1 MTGFGPPQSLS
12 GSSLEVADSPN
23 MTFHDPRHRLSAA
36 TIFQQAKHPHSDC
49 EDALVLNPSG
59 WAGVVD
65 GATAKSPTLF
75 PLPRGGTGSSGLF
88 ATQVVADTLAEGDA
102 GLSPRE
108 LVTLVSD
115 TLRDRIADVEVEPLT
130 GAVPTCCFAV
140 TNGDTIVAVGD
151 CGYAFLT
158 ETGQVEEWRGDLA
171 VDIYAISQRVKAV
184 ETALQSRT
192 PEELLAGE
200 DPGRAAILPILKR
213 QNSWVNQVD
222 HPLGFPAIN
231 GTPVPDSFIHVAEV
245 PPPVARIVFTTDGY
259 PRMSVDGQTL
269 SFSAA
274 EGYLANALQQDPLC
288 IGMLAGTK
296 WLQPGANSFDD
307 RTWLELA
314 IRRA

>member
-12 GSSLEVADSPN
+12 GSSLEVADSPS
-23 MTFHDPRHRLSAA
+23 MTFRDPRHRLSAA

-88 ATQVVADTLAEGDA
+88 AAQVVADALAACDA
-102 GLSPRE
+102 GLAPRE

-115 TLRDRIADVEVEPLT
+115 TLRDRIADVEVEPLE

-151 CGYAFLT
+151 CGYAFLS

-171 VDIYAISQRVKAV
+171 VDIHLRNLATRESGRDCAAISHPRGAPRRGRPRTGRHSTHSQ
-184 ETALQSRT
+184 TAELVGEPSRSS
-192 PEELLAGE
+192 ARSSG
-200 DPGRAAILPILKR
+200 DQWHPGPRLFHPRGIGPKFRR
-213 QNSWVNQVD
+213 Q
-222 HPLGFPAIN
+222 
-231 GTPVPDSFIHVAEV
+231 DSVH
-245 PPPVARIVFTTDGY
+245 D
-259 PRMSVDGQTL
+259 
-269 SFSAA
+269 
-274 EGYLANALQQDPLC
+274 
-288 IGMLAGTK
+288 
-296 WLQPGANSFDD
+296 
-307 RTWLELA
+307 
-314 IRRA
+314 